1 MPVRTARAVWT
12 GNLVR
17 GKGTVSVESGL
28 FDAAPYNFRSRFEQ
42 GAETNPEELVG
53 AAHASCFSMALS
65 NMLASDGHTPTSVET
80 TARVHITK
88 VGDGFKITLIEL
100 ETVGDVPGIDAAT
113 FQSYAEKAKT
123 GCPVGQ
129 ALASVEVTLKATFK
143 G

>member
-42 GAETNPEELVG
+42 GAETNPEELIG
-53 AAHASCFSMALS
+53 AAHAGCFSMALS
-65 NMLASDGHTPTSVET
+65 DMLASDGHTPNSVET
-80 TARVHITK
+80 VAKVHLTK
-88 VGDGFKITLIEL
+88 VGDGFRITLIEL

-113 FQSYAEKAKT
+113 FQSYAERAKT
-123 GCPVGQ
+123 GCPVSN
-129 ALASVEVTLKATFK
+129 ALASVKIELKATFK